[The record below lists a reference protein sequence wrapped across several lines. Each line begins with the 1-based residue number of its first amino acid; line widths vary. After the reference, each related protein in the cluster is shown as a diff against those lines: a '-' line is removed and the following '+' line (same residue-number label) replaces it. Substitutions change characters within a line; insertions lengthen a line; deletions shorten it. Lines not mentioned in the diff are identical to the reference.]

1 MQHVIA
7 VANQKGGVAKTTT
20 ALNLAVGLSRQP
32 EQYRVLM
39 VDLDPQANATES
51 LPVDLEQVQKAGVYQ
66 VLEKKLSFADV
77 AQQVAPNLDVSPS
90 HIGLARLEPT
100 LSAALATYRLQ
111 EALEK
116 TDYDFVV
123 IDCPPSLGG
132 LTTNALVAAHDVI
145 VPVKPAT
152 YGLSAVRDFMETFG
166 LVQRRMNKP
175 LGLLGVLITLYDS
188 RTTLSKDAIAYLE
201 EAFGDAMFQTRIR
214 MNVRLDEA
222 ASARESIFHF
232 APSSSGAEDY
242 GAFVQEV
249 LDRVR

>member
-51 LPVDLEQVQKAGVYQ
+51 LPVDLERAAQAGTYH
-66 VLEKKLSFADV
+66 VLEQRLSVADV
-77 AQQVAPNLDVSPS
+77 VQQVGENLDLSPS
-90 HIGLARLEPT
+90 HIGMARLEPT
-100 LSAALATYRLQ
+100 LSAALAAYRLQ
-111 EALEK
+111 EALEEV
-116 TDYDFVV
+116 DYDFVV

-132 LTTNALVAAHDVI
+132 LTTNALVAATDVV

-152 YGLSAVRDFMETFG
+152 YGLSAVRDFMDTFD
-166 LVQRRMNKP
+166 LVQARMNEK
-175 LGLLGVLITLYDS
+175 LRLLGVLVTLYDS
-188 RTTLSKDAIAYLE
+188 RTTLSKDAIAFLE
-201 EAFGDAMFQTRIR
+201 EAFGDALFQTRIR

-222 ASARESIFHF
+222 ASARQAIFDF

-242 GAFVQEV
+242 DSFLKEV
-249 LDRVR
+249 LARV